1 MAGGG
6 SGVVDEKH
14 RDYPGK
20 MTIFVFLACLVASS
34 GGLIFGYDIGISG
47 GVTSMDPFLK
57 QFFPSVYAKEKE
69 VVDTNQYCKFDS
81 VPLTL
86 FTSSLYLAALVA
98 SLFAGYITKKCGRKT
113 SMLGGGVIFLI
124 GAALNGFAVNVAMLI
139 IGRICLGIGVGFSN
153 QSVPLYLSEMAPAKM
168 RGMLNISFQLMITIG
183 ILASNLINYFT
194 AKISGG
200 WGWRVSLGLAAVPA
214 MIMVGG
220 SIFLPDTPNSLV
232 ARGKDDKARA
242 MLRRIRG
249 TDDVGLEFDDLVAA
263 SEATKA
269 IENPWSTLMERRY
282 RPQLAMAFL
291 IPTLQQ
297 LTGIN
302 VVMFY
307 APVLFKTIGFGGTAS
322 LVSAVI
328 TGLVNMV
335 ATFVSIATVDR
346 LGRRKLLLQGGT
358 QMILAQFV
366 LGTLIAIKF
375 GTTGVADISRPY
387 AIGVVVCICV
397 FVSAFAW
404 SWGPLG
410 WLIPSEIFPLEIR
423 SAAQSAVVVFNMTF
437 TFIIAQIFLMLL
449 CRLKFGLF
457 YFFGA
462 WEIVMTVF
470 VYILPPRDQGHPHR
484 GDGQDL
490 GKALV
495 LEALRRRQP
504 QGRVDVHR
512 RIIIHPI

>member
-6 SGVVDEKH
+6 SITEK
-14 RDYPGK
+14 DKQYPGK
-20 MTIFVFLACLVASS
+20 MTVFVFLACLVASS

-47 GVTSMDPFLK
+47 GVTSMDPFLIK
-57 QFFPSVYAKEKE
+57 FFPSVYAKEQE
-69 VVDTNQYCKFDS
+69 VVETNQYCKFDS
-81 VPLTL
+81 TLLTL

-98 SLFAGYITKKCGRKT
+98 SLFAGYITKRCGRRV
-113 SMLGGGVIFLI
+113 SMLGGGLIFLA
-124 GAALNGFAVNVAMLI
+124 GAILNGLAQNVAMLI
-139 IGRICLGIGVGFSN
+139 IGRIFLGIGVGFSN

-183 ILASNLINYFT
+183 ILAANLINYFT
-194 AKISGG
+194 AKIPGG
-200 WGWRVSLGLAAVPA
+200 WGWRIGLGLAAVPA
-214 MIMVGG
+214 VIMAGG
-220 SIFLPDTPNSLV
+220 SIFLPDTPNSL
-232 ARGKDDKARA
+232 
-242 MLRRIRG
+242 RIRG
-249 TDDVGLEFDDLVAA
+249 TDDVALEFDDLVAA
-263 SEATKA
+263 SEATEA
-269 IENPWSTLMERRY
+269 VENPWSTLLQRRY

-322 LVSAVI
+322 LMSAVI

-346 LGRRKLLLQGGT
+346 LGRRKLLLQGGI
-358 QMILAQFV
+358 QMIVAQLV
-366 LGTLIAIKF
+366 LGTLIAAKF
-375 GTTGVADISRPY
+375 GTSGVAEISRSY
-387 AIGVVVCICV
+387 AIGVVFCICV

-410 WLIPSEIFPLEIR
+410 WLVPSEIFPLEIR
-423 SAAQSAVVVFNMTF
+423 SAAQSAVVVFNMVF
-437 TFIIAQIFLMLL
+437 TFVIAQVFLMLL

-462 WEIVMTVF
+462 WEVVMTLF
-470 VYILPPRDQGHPHR
+470 VYFFLPETKGIPIEEMDRIWAKHWYWKR
-484 GDGQDL
+484 FVDGSGSSKVQMST
-490 GKALV
+490 AV
-495 LEALRRRQP
+495 
-504 QGRVDVHR
+504 
-512 RIIIHPI
+512 